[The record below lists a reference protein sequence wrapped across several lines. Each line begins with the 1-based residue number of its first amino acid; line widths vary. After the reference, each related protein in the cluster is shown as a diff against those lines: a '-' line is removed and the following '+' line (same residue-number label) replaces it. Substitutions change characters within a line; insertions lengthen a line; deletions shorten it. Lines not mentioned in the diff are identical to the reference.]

1 MIELNKDNFKK
12 EISGLILVFFWSPT
26 CGACNS
32 CFPLT
37 KELSKQGI
45 NVGMVN
51 IFENYKIAKEYK
63 IPATPTIIIFKNGIA
78 VERAVGLRSKEVLI
92 QKMNSCME

>member
-1 MIELNKDNFKK
+1 MIELNQDNFKK
-12 EISGLILVFFWSPT
+12 EVSDLILVFFWSPT
-26 CGACNS
+26 CEACNS

-51 IFENYKIAKEYK
+51 IFENYEIAKEYN
-63 IPATPTIIIFKNGIA
+63 IPATPTIIIFKNRIA
-78 VERAVGLRSKEVLI
+78 IERAIGLRSKEVLI

>member
-1 MIELNKDNFKK
+1 
-12 EISGLILVFFWSPT
+12 
-26 CGACNS
+26 
-32 CFPLT
+32 
-37 KELSKQGI
+37 
-45 NVGMVN
+45 MVN
-51 IFENYKIAKEYK
+51 IFENYEIAKKYK